1 MTTTRKVF
9 VLANMLIVAFIVVAG
24 LIAAVG
30 TRAASSVA
38 RQASAEHLA
47 PATVTIRILNK
58 TFANLSV
65 ALTDGHR
72 SQVLGDVHQ
81 DSAAEF
87 SAREWLDNPAKEV
100 QLMGQG
106 VDGTWMSR
114 SVRVVGGDLVVWDV
128 EPYHR
133 ISHVRVM
140 KRD

>member
-1 MTTTRKVF
+1 M
-9 VLANMLIVAFIVVAG
+9 LAHILIVAFIVVAG
-24 LIAAVG
+24 FIAAVG

-38 RQASAEHLA
+38 RAPSAERLVPA
-47 PATVTIRILNK
+47 PVTIRILNK
-58 TFANLSV
+58 TFTNLSV
-65 ALTDGHR
+65 ALTDGQR
-72 SQVLGDVHQ
+72 RQILGDVHQ

-87 SAREWLDNPAKEV
+87 SAREWLDDPTNEV
-100 QLMGQG
+100 RLMGQG

-114 SVRVVGGDLVVWDV
+114 SVRVVGGDLVMWDV